1 MEPATNDTLIQLYR
15 LAADAVVIAHLVF
28 ILFVFLGGLTLFR
41 WPRLVW
47 VHIPAA
53 LWGGIVEF
61 TGAPCP
67 LTPLE
72 NLFRRAGNAES
83 YSGGFVDHYIVPIV
97 YPPGLTRE
105 VQWVL
110 GGLILAINIAVYY
123 RLLTRKRK
131 LESSTHET

>member
-1 MEPATNDTLIQLYR
+1 MELLCR
-15 LAADAVVIAHLVF
+15 LAADGVVVVHLAF

-47 VHIPAA
+47 IHVPAA

-72 NLFRRAGNAES
+72 NFLRRAGNDPG
-83 YSGGFVDHYIVPIV
+83 YGGGFVDHYIVPIV
-97 YPPGLTRE
+97 YPPGLTRDI
-105 VQWVL
+105 QLVL
-110 GGLILAINIAVYY
+110 GGLILAINLVIYY
-123 RLLTRKRK
+123 RLIRRKMK
-131 LESSTHET
+131 EEVADDET